1 MNWLD
6 ILLVAV
12 PFAAVMAVGFQTRRY
27 VRGVVDFLS
36 AGRLCGRYLLTVGD
50 IANGI
55 SIVGVLSYLERKYKV
70 GFAVDFWNRVLI
82 PVTITLALTGY
93 CIYRFRETRALS
105 AGQFLEMRYGSRGL
119 RFYFSFVRVLAEM
132 LAHSIM
138 PAVAAR
144 FFMYFLGLPEHF
156 TCCGATFSTF
166 VVLMV
171 GCMACAIA
179 LICWGGLLTIV
190 VTDTLQGLLCVPLML
205 LFGLFLLTQFS
216 WGRHI
221 LPVLLDRVGGES
233 FVNSFDVKQVR
244 DFNIF
249 AIIVSLTTTIL
260 HRATWLGGGASG
272 AARTPHEQKM
282 ASLLGQWRGLLGTL
296 LYTLL
301 ALSMMVL
308 LNHHDFAPQA
318 RSIRTELAVRVA
330 RDIVAD
336 PPTQARVVAA
346 LEAVPEHTHH
356 PGEGA
361 PLSHKSN
368 LETPYLEAASA
379 ALGDTPTGRA
389 KSQEFSSLYKQQM
402 VSVTLRHLFGHGLLG
417 LFMLL
422 MILAMVSTD
431 DSYIFSSVLTIVQ
444 DLILPFFKRPPSPRL
459 HIWLLRGAAI
469 GVGAFFLVCS
479 LSLAQLDYIELF
491 RMSVLPMYLGGCGP
505 VMVFGLYGRFG
516 TKQGGLD
523 EHAGGDGAV
532 AGLRRVP
539 EAVGGRALSVPGA
552 ARLGGGDGAAAGRPV
567 AAVPAVH
574 CLGDESEEVPDQ
586 QFRVVFLHHADDA
599 GAVCRGLETD
609 LQGAVQPGAAAASG
623 EIPHGR
629 RGTEAGAD
637 ELAAGAG
644 LLHGHHAAA
653 HLRRQ
658 GDLVGA
664 VLLQLPLQFLRHLP
678 IGAGVERGAEVAR
691 PLVGALF
698 PGRLPDRA
706 AVPGECHRRLVLGGR
721 HPGHT
726 AAAPRPPRAHFRR
739 RPRQRHGRRR
749 RRLPRRCG
757 EVREEI
763 GREGSLLQS
772 RICMDFEE

>member
-379 ALGDTPTGRA
+379 ALGDTPSGRA

-516 TKQGGLD
+516 TKQGAWTSMLAGTGLSLVFVVCQRQW
-523 EHAGGDGAV
+523 AGVLYPFLERRGWVSATGRLLDVLSRPFQPYIVWEMNPKKFPINSFESYFFIMLTTLALYVVVSKLTCKAPFNLERLLHRGKYRMDGEELKREPMNWRRVLAFFTGITPQHTFGDKVISWGLFCYSYLYSFCGTFLLVLAWNAVRKWPALWWGRYFLVVSLIVPLCLASVTAVWFWVGGILDMRRLRRDLLARTSADALDNGMVGDGGVSLAD
-532 AGLRRVP
+532 
-539 EAVGGRALSVPGA
+539 A
-552 ARLGGGDGAAAGRPV
+552 ARFGKK
-567 AAVPAVH
+567 
-574 CLGDESEEVPDQ
+574 
-586 QFRVVFLHHADDA
+586 
-599 GAVCRGLETD
+599 
-609 LQGAVQPGAAAASG
+609 
-623 EIPHGR
+623 
-629 RGTEAGAD
+629 
-637 ELAAGAG
+637 
-644 LLHGHHAAA
+644 
-653 HLRRQ
+653 
-658 GDLVGA
+658 
-664 VLLQLPLQFLRHLP
+664 
-678 IGAGVERGAEVAR
+678 
-691 PLVGALF
+691 
-698 PGRLPDRA
+698 
-706 AVPGECHRRLVLGGR
+706 
-721 HPGHT
+721 
-726 AAAPRPPRAHFRR
+726 
-739 RPRQRHGRRR
+739 
-749 RRLPRRCG
+749 
-757 EVREEI
+757 
-763 GREGSLLQS
+763 
-772 RICMDFEE
+772 